1 MLGIFDNLAAPEAA
15 RVAGDLSGTVENAQ
29 ADVIGDQGQSAA
41 GVLWGDGIA
50 IGVEANESLG
60 VDMDRHDLVGGRQRV
75 GQGEQA
81 RALLGKD
88 IGDSAWG
95 QHGMWAR
102 MGNVG
107 DELLELLVTVVHAE
121 DGAASEEAV
130 AQVANGALDTALVL
144 RLTDA
149 TQARLCA
156 HFSAQ

>member
-1 MLGIFDNLAAPEAA
+1 VRSA
-15 RVAGDLSGTVENAQ
+15 RRTV
-29 ADVIGDQGQSAA
+29 
-41 GVLWGDGIA
+41 GDGIA

-107 DELLELLVTVVHAE
+107 DELLSCWILPVHAE

-144 RLTDA
+144 RADGRHTGEA
-149 TQARLCA
+149 VRAFQRTVKGAWG
-156 HFSAQ
+156 

>member
-1 MLGIFDNLAAPEAA
+1 VLGIFDNLAAPEAA

-60 VDMDRHDLVGGRQRV
+60 VDMDRHDLVGWAATGWARGAGACAPRQRHRRQCV
-75 GQGEQA
+75 
-81 RALLGKD
+81 
-88 IGDSAWG
+88 G

-107 DELLELLVTVVHAE
+107 DELLELLVTV
-121 DGAASEEAV
+121 
-130 AQVANGALDTALVL
+130 
-144 RLTDA
+144 RP
-149 TQARLCA
+149 R
-156 HFSAQ
+156 